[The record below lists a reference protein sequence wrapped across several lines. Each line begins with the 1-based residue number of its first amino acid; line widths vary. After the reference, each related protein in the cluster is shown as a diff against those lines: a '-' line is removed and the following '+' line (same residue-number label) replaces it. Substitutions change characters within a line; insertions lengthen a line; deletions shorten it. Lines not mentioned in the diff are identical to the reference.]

1 MHHGLLSPC
10 DPMSTV
16 SSRPRP
22 PINGDFY
29 DWFSTL
35 PDEVNAARLKLRGF
49 MSGEWEPQA
58 NHYWERAEFPREYL
72 VGKMQELDLLSGA
85 YTPERAGIATV
96 MDGMLSME
104 FSRVDPSLA
113 TFFGVHAG
121 LCMGSIALCGSDEQQ
136 AEWLPALRR
145 WDLIGAFGLTE
156 PDVGS
161 GVARGLTT
169 TCRREGD
176 TWVLNGQKKWIGNST
191 WCDIVIVWARD
202 EADQSVKGFIVR
214 TSLPGYSAEMM
225 QGKIA
230 QRTVHNG
237 LITLTNVRVAEQD
250 RLQRANSFADTQRV
264 LVTARCGTAW
274 QGVGCAMGAYEHSLK
289 YAQERTQFGKPIGSF
304 QLVQMMMVKML
315 GNLTAMIGLALR
327 ASELQDQLGPKDEMS
342 ALAKQFCAAK
352 CREVVQLARE
362 SMGGNGILLEFHV
375 ARLFADAEAIYS
387 YEGSNEINAMIVGRA
402 VTGYS
407 AFV

>member
-1 MHHGLLSPC
+1 
-10 DPMSTV
+10 
-16 SSRPRP
+16 
-22 PINGDFY
+22 
-29 DWFSTL
+29 
-35 PDEVNAARLKLRGF
+35 
-49 MSGEWEPQA
+49 
-58 NHYWERAEFPREYL
+58 
-72 VGKMQELDLLSGA
+72 
-85 YTPERAGIATV
+85 
-96 MDGMLSME
+96 
-104 FSRVDPSLA
+104 
-113 TFFGVHAG
+113 
-121 LCMGSIALCGSDEQQ
+121 
-136 AEWLPALRR
+136 
-145 WDLIGAFGLTE
+145 
-156 PDVGS
+156 
-161 GVARGLTT
+161 
-169 TCRREGD
+169 
-176 TWVLNGQKKWIGNST
+176 
-191 WCDIVIVWARD
+191 
-202 EADQSVKGFIVR
+202 
-214 TSLPGYSAEMM
+214 MM

-327 ASELQDQLGPKDEMS
+327 ASELQDQLGPKDELS

-362 SMGGNGILLEFHV
+362 SMGGNGILLEYHV